1 MCLRPLVYFTLLLT
15 SQHIHFKSR
24 HSLHNMEAILAH
36 SVSEQPLTRK
46 VGFKSLAGLL
56 GIYLLTKTQSPFH

>member
-1 MCLRPLVYFTLLLT
+1 
-15 SQHIHFKSR
+15 
-24 HSLHNMEAILAH
+24 MEAILAH